1 VITPPSKEP
10 LPMSDPAPESITLG
24 LPEAQALAEQC
35 LARAGVA
42 PEAARSTA
50 QALVMAEADGLPS
63 HGLARL
69 PFYLAQV
76 HAGKVNAGARV
87 QVETRGACIRVDAD
101 HGFAFPA
108 VDRGLALALERVRE
122 FGVVLLAIGRSHHF
136 GVAGHPVERAA
147 RQGVLALAFAN
158 APAAIAPWGGHTP
171 LFGTDP
177 IAFAAPRASD
187 DPLVID
193 LSLSKV
199 ARGKVMLA
207 RQQGRDIPGDWA
219 LDVHGQPTTDA
230 QAALAGSMLPAGE
243 AKGAA
248 LALMVELLTAGLT
261 GSHFAFQAS
270 SLFDADGPPPSIAHT
285 LLLVDPS
292 FFAAGFLARA
302 ELMFNA
308 IQAQDGARLPG
319 SRRWVLRAQHQR
331 EGILIAPALHETL
344 QLAAQGN

>member
-1 VITPPSKEP
+1 
-10 LPMSDPAPESITLG
+10 MQDPQNEMLTLG
-24 LPEAQALAEQC
+24 LAEAQALAEAA
-35 LARAGVA
+35 LRHAGIA
-42 PEAARSTA
+42 QEAARMTA
-50 QALVMAEADGLPS
+50 EALVLAEADGLSS

-76 HAGKVNAGARV
+76 HAGKVNANAHV
-87 QVETRGACIRVDAD
+87 QLHTRGACVRVDAD

-108 VDRGLALALERVRE
+108 VSQGLEVALERVRE
-122 FGVVLLAIGRSHHF
+122 LGVVLLAIGRSHHF

-147 RQGVLALAFAN
+147 RAGVLAMAFAN

-177 IAFAAPRASD
+177 VAFAAPRAAAP
-187 DPLVID
+187 PLVID

-207 RQQGRDIPGDWA
+207 RQQGQPIPADWA

-270 SLFDADGPPPSIAHT
+270 SLFDAEGPPPSIAHT
-285 LLLVDPS
+285 VLLVDPT
-292 FFAAGFLARA
+292 FFAPGFVERA

-308 IQAQDGARLPG
+308 IQAQEGARLPG
-319 SRRWVLRAQHQR
+319 SRRWALRAQHQR
-331 EGILIAPALHETL
+331 EGIGITRALYEALLPGPAR
-344 QLAAQGN
+344 A